1 MSGVLNVLLTHGLG
15 SGGYVSYNSS
25 FSVNSGNSS
34 STTITG
40 RSFTYYGW
48 CPDYNTSG
56 HSNYL
61 PDPSGMGSFA
71 SGTTPIGVNGLAVIG
86 VYEASNPDLAT
97 VDRVI
102 VVFSGN
108 LPTVNSVTIAG
119 TSRPFNTSLNTIN
132 ITPQGNTVWIGTL
145 ATTGVASL
153 FGLSGVKTVVLT

>member
-25 FSVNSGNSS
+25 FSVNSGSSS
-34 STTITG
+34 STTVAG
-40 RSFTYYGW
+40 HSFTYYGW

-56 HSNYL
+56 HSNML
-61 PDPSGMGSFA
+61 PDTNMGSFA
-71 SGTTPIGVNGLAVIG
+71 SGTTPIGVNGFAVIG
-86 VYEASNPDLAT
+86 VYEASIPDFAT

-108 LPTVNSVTIAG
+108 VSPTVNSVTIAG

-153 FGLSGVKTVVLT
+153 FGSSGVKTVVLT

>member
-15 SGGYVSYNSS
+15 RGGYVSYNSS
-25 FSVNSGNSS
+25 FSVNSGTGSS
-34 STTITG
+34 DTVAG

-48 CPDYNTSG
+48 CPDYSISG

-61 PDPSGMGSFA
+61 PDSVGMGSFA

-86 VYEASNPDLAT
+86 VYEASAADVAT

-108 LPTVNSVTIAG
+108 VLPTVNSVTIAG
-119 TSRPFNTSLNTIN
+119 TSRPFAPYMSVNT
-132 ITPQGNTVWIGTL
+132 TPQGNTAWIGNL
-145 ATTGVASL
+145 ATGGTSL

>member
-15 SGGYVSYNSS
+15 RGGYVSYNSS
-25 FSVNSGNSS
+25 FSVNSGTGSS
-34 STTITG
+34 DTVAG

-48 CPDYNTSG
+48 CPDYSISG

-61 PDPSGMGSFA
+61 PDSVGMGSFA

-86 VYEASNPDLAT
+86 VYEASAADVAT

-108 LPTVNSVTIAG
+108 VLPTVNSVTIAG
-119 TSRPFNTSLNTIN
+119 TSRPFNYISTN